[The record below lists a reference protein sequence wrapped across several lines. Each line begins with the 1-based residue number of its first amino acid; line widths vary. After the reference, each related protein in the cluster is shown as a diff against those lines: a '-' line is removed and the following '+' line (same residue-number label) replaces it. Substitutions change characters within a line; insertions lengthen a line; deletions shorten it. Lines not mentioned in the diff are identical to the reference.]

1 MFFNHQVQ
9 EMSRRKTDGS
19 SAQASGM
26 ELQNDEC
33 VTLSSVQRIRPYNN
47 EVDLGSASK
56 RFKTL
61 YYTQLDPIISSSNL
75 AGPQGVIGPQG
86 FYGSQGTQGFPG
98 PPGTRY
104 TVHKAFKVSAVSV
117 CMCHS
122 MDLKQ

>member
-33 VTLSSVQRIRPYNN
+33 VTLSSVQRIRKKNN

-75 AGPQGVIGPQG
+75 AGPQG
-86 FYGSQGTQGFPG
+86 FYGSQEN
-98 PPGTRY
+98 RR
-104 TVHKAFKVSAVSV
+104 
-117 CMCHS
+117 
-122 MDLKQ
+122 